1 MFVSSQTNHKVT
13 AYSSFIPVLTRFKC
27 QDIRLTR
34 SSTIYADKRVANKR
48 LWPSNNFRL
57 RMYLKSGYFFLSSFT
72 YAPNF
77 RRKRNDKFSR
87 NLVDGKFHLALHK
100 QTIIQCMKLYFRVGK
115 DIFDCSRPDNKTIEI
130 LFA

>member
-48 LWPSNNFRL
+48 LWASNNFRL
-57 RMYLKSGYFFLSSFT
+57 RMYLKFGYFFYLVLHMVLILGEKE
-72 YAPNF
+72 AI
-77 RRKRNDKFSR
+77 
-87 NLVDGKFHLALHK
+87 NLA
-100 QTIIQCMKLYFRVGK
+100 
-115 DIFDCSRPDNKTIEI
+115 EI
-130 LFA
+130 

>member
-57 RMYLKSGYFFLSSFT
+57 RMYLKSGYIFSLSSFT
-72 YAPNF
+72 YGSNF
-77 RRKRNDKFSR
+77 RIKRSNKFSTWKISFSITQANDNIVYENMFSCR
-87 NLVDGKFHLALHK
+87 EE
-100 QTIIQCMKLYFRVGK
+100 YF
-115 DIFDCSRPDNKTIEI
+115 
-130 LFA
+130 